1 MMLKKVLR
9 VTVKNRL
16 GTQYGS
22 PDVNIKQNKE
32 RAASHTIAPGEDALL
47 PDGKELVPIESI
59 ELDTGAVMHQTAVS
73 VGAGVP
79 ITIDSTGDYLVAV
92 TRTAG
97 QNKWKLEFS
106 TSGTS
111 QVSNIAAAKDTS
123 GGGDPDKVNVT
134 LGGDE
139 PPAPAPA
146 IAPIFLA
153 GAGTFAAGW
162 FISCCVSSFNTT
174 LWYAVPIVVA
184 AAGVVGAILTRKKSS

>member
-1 MMLKKVLR
+1 MLKKVLH

-16 GTQYGS
+16 GIRYGNQ
-22 PDVNIKQNKE
+22 DVNIKQNEE
-32 RAASHTIAPGEDALL
+32 RAASHTIVPGEDALL
-47 PDGKELVPIESI
+47 PDGEKLSSIECI
-59 ELDTGAVMHQTAVS
+59 ELDTGAVTHQTAVS
-73 VGAGVP
+73 VRPVVP
-79 ITIDSTGDYLVAV
+79 ISIDSTGDYRVAV

-106 TSGTS
+106 AS
-111 QVSNIAAAKDTS
+111 QTAQTVVAKDTS

-146 IAPIFLA
+146 IAPILLT

-184 AAGVVGAILTRKKSS
+184 AAGVVCAVLTRKKDN

>member
-1 MMLKKVLR
+1 MLKKVLR

-16 GTQYGS
+16 GTLYGS
-22 PDVNIKQNKE
+22 PDVNIKQNEE
-32 RAASHTIAPGEDALL
+32 RAATHTIAPGEDAQL

-59 ELDTGAVMHQTAVS
+59 ELDTGALMHQTAVS
-73 VGAGVP
+73 VQAGVP
-79 ITIDSTGDYLVAV
+79 ITIDSTGDYRVAV

-106 TSGTS
+106 TS
-111 QVSNIAAAKDTS
+111 QVAQIAAAKDTS

-139 PPAPAPA
+139 PPAPPPA
-146 IAPIFLA
+146 MAPIFLT
-153 GAGTFAAGW
+153 GAGTFVAGW
-162 FISCCVSSFNTT
+162 LISCCVSSFNTT

-184 AAGVVGAILTRKKSS
+184 AAGVVGAILARKKSN